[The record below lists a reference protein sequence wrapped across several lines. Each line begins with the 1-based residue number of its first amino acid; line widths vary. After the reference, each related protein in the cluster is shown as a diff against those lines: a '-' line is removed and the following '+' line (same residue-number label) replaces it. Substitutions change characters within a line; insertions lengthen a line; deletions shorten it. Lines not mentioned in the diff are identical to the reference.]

1 MSSTTTEAAA
11 PAIRD
16 IFRRVLDAD
25 PLSEPVTDD
34 TDFFDA
40 GGDSL
45 LATRVLS
52 AIAREL
58 EVELTFDDFV
68 IAPTPGALAVQVESN
83 RA

>member
-1 MSSTTTEAAA
+1 MSSTTTEAGA

-16 IFRRVLDAD
+16 VFRRVLELDG
-25 PLSEPVTDD
+25 VTDD
-34 TDFFDA
+34 TSFFDA

-58 EVELTFDDFV
+58 GVELTFDDFV
-68 IAPTPGALAVQVESN
+68 IAPTPAGLAAQVDS
-83 RA
+83 RRS

>member
-1 MSSTTTEAAA
+1 MTQITVGTAHVA

-16 IFRRVLDAD
+16 VFRRVLG
-25 PLSEPVTDD
+25 VDD
-34 TDFFDA
+34 ITGDSDFFEA

-68 IAPTPGALAVQVESN
+68 LAPTPAGLAAQVES
-83 RA
+83 RLS